1 VIAPQIAGRTK
12 GCNGDQGDRGTGLR
26 ARIGARRD
34 GHSGVQIRPR
44 NEPGVLGILGR
55 ENIKRQAARKRR
67 NSGDGPAAN
76 QRTGNASGRV
86 VVGAPERKLPRVV
99 HNQTMRD
106 VEFGVAALG
115 AQVERVSRIGREENV
130 VADGNERICPVING
144 LRIGVGSLQRE
155 AV

>member
-1 VIAPQIAGRTK
+1 METRAIEGPV
-12 GCNGDQGDRGTGLR
+12 CVRGSELG
-26 ARIGARRD
+26 GM
-34 GHSGVQIRPR
+34 
-44 NEPGVLGILGR
+44 GILGR

-115 AQVERVSRIGREENV
+115 RKSKE
-130 VADGNERICPVING
+130 
-144 LRIGVGSLQRE
+144 SLG
-155 AV
+155 

>member
-1 VIAPQIAGRTK
+1 MVTPVFKFGRETSPA
-12 GCNGDQGDRGTGLR
+12 CWVS
-26 ARIGARRD
+26 
-34 GHSGVQIRPR
+34 SGVKISNGRP
-44 NEPGVLGILGR
+44 L
-55 ENIKRQAARKRR
+55 ENVVIPETDQPRISA
-67 NSGDGPAAN
+67 PAAP
-76 QRTGNASGRV
+76 GRV